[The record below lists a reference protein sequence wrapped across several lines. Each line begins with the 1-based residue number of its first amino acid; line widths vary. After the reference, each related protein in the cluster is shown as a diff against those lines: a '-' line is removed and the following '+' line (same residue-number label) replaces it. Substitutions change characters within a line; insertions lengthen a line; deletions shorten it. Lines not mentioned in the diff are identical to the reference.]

1 MSNYN
6 FAYPWVLA
14 LLLAIPFLFLYKWK
28 IAKNQNNAIT
38 LSSIQGF
45 KGQASFLAKLKPY
58 LFILPLLA
66 LGLIIVAMARP
77 RSIDTQD
84 VEGIDIMLTMDV
96 SSSLLATDFK
106 PNRLA
111 ALKDAA
117 IKFVQNRPNDR
128 IGLIIY
134 AGEAYTRVPLT
145 TDKVVLENAI
155 RAINFNN
162 DIDDGTAIGM
172 GLATAINRLKESNT
186 KSKVVI
192 LLTDGVNNTGNVEP
206 ETAAEAASQYGLK
219 VYSIGVGSKGTA
231 LFPER
236 ILPTGD
242 TLYAPKPVEIDE
254 DLLRNIASKTRGKY
268 FRATDNEKL
277 NKIYNE
283 INQLEK
289 TKIEDFEP
297 TSYIEEFRIYAILA
311 LLLLLVYFVLDKT
324 LFKGIV

>member
-1 MSNYN
+1 MDNYN
-6 FAYPWVLA
+6 FAYPWVLV
-14 LLLAIPFLFLYKWK
+14 LLLAIPFLFIYKWK
-28 IAKNQNNAIT
+28 KIKSQNTTIT
-38 LSSIQGF
+38 ISTIQGF
-45 KGQASFLAKLKPY
+45 KGQKSLLAKLKPF
-58 LFILPLLA
+58 LFLLPLTALA
-66 LGLIIVAMARP
+66 LIIVAMARP
-77 RSIDTQD
+77 RSIDAQD
-84 VEGIDIMLTMDV
+84 VEGIDILVTMDV

-106 PNRLA
+106 PNRLS

-155 RAINFNN
+155 REINFNN
-162 DIDDGTAIGM
+162 VIDDGTAIGM
-172 GLATAINRLKESNT
+172 GLATAINRLKESDT
-186 KSKVVI
+186 KSKVII

-219 VYSIGVGSKGTA
+219 VYSIGVGSKGMA
-231 LFPER
+231 NFPER

-242 TLYAPKPVEIDE
+242 TLYSQKPVEIDE
-254 DLLRNIASKTRGKY
+254 QLLKNIALKTRGKY
-268 FRATDNEKL
+268 FRATDNDKL

-289 TKIEDFEP
+289 TKIEDFSP
-297 TSYIEEFRIYAILA
+297 TSYIEEFRNLVVLA
-311 LLLLLVYFVLDKT
+311 MLLLLGYFALDKT

>member
-1 MSNYN
+1 MDNYN
-6 FAYPWVLA
+6 FAYPWVLV
-14 LLLAIPFLFLYKWK
+14 LLLAIPFLFIYKWK
-28 IAKNQNNAIT
+28 KIKSQNTTIT
-38 LSSIQGF
+38 ISTIQGF
-45 KGQASFLAKLKPY
+45 KGQKSLLAKLKPF
-58 LFILPLLA
+58 LFLLPLTALA
-66 LGLIIVAMARP
+66 LIIVAMARP
-77 RSIDTQD
+77 RSIDAQD
-84 VEGIDIMLTMDV
+84 VEGIDILVTMDV

-106 PNRLA
+106 PNRLS

-155 RAINFNN
+155 REINFNN
-162 DIDDGTAIGM
+162 VIDDGTAIGM
-172 GLATAINRLKESNT
+172 GLATAINRLKESDT
-186 KSKVVI
+186 KSKVII

-231 LFPER
+231 NFPER

-242 TLYAPKPVEIDE
+242 TLYSQKPVEIDE
-254 DLLRNIASKTRGKY
+254 QLLKNIALKTRGKY

-289 TKIEDFEP
+289 TKIEDFSP
-297 TSYIEEFRIYAILA
+297 TSYIEEFRNLVVLA
-311 LLLLLVYFVLDKT
+311 MLLLLGYFALDKT